1 MTFVFISISK
11 KKERYT
17 TMLNG
22 IDHQQYVIYLILA
35 LCVAALITIAVVNYW
50 PDPEVFISVNVAS
63 TQPISLQRGKV
74 PTVIDDVPVQRGY
87 SVLVKDQLDHKEN
100 GIYEVESKEVWN
112 RSKRSS
118 ELKHSQN
125 VFVNQGDTNENKTFT
140 HIRLDEGGSIFQ
152 RQGDTGLPDV
162 KDADNVNG
170 VLVNRSDGPTWSQH
184 FRAKRGYHTQESPY
198 DSNVLTVASNSVNV
212 HDKIDSNITPP
223 LALQKSGGLTEVGG
237 PVQLTNMSQTD
248 SLLSVVSGRVSAV
261 TLDGLSLVDN
271 TLSVTAAG
279 VADHGALTGLD
290 DDDHTQYHNDTRAD
304 AWLATKDTDDISEG
318 ATNFYYTQARFDSAF
333 TAKDT
338 DDLTEGAT
346 NRYYSSSLFDT
357 DLATKDTD
365 DLSEGA
371 TNFYYTQ
378 ARFDSAFTA
387 KDTDDLSEGITNRY
401 YSSSLFN
408 TDLATKDTEIRVT
421 WPHPFKL
428 NVLTDNG
435 YQIPLPSFDWLLS
448 QMKARNKRKGVHLN
462 VNGWRNHP
470 EHVKKMMEVLYTY
483 ERACYD
489 AMKAVRT
496 HTQKKFHIEEQ
507 KILFNISR
515 FSTDTN
521 IKEANSY
528 KDLVQKQV
536 YNLITRIL
544 AIQDK
549 EAKERLPVYVATS
562 EKKNTNLYKIKKQGD
577 NEEKSGSRR
586 LYLTTSIP
594 LSDNMQ
600 ILIPDSDDIG
610 YYFIKRGDEIKSVS
624 KNLFDSM
631 PYDMK
636 SIRLLVRSNRRLMQR
651 VAREETS
658 YEDFLAQ
665 S

>member
-1 MTFVFISISK
+1 MAEQKYEVK
-11 KKERYT
+11 LDEEEQKEVDGRVDGQVDGNTSRSSQRKEEQNRALLYYQERKYQEVINKFT
-17 TMLNG
+17 KSSGFQCPEYN
-22 IDHQQYVIYLILA
+22 YVR
-35 LCVAALITIAVVNYW
+35 V
-50 PDPEVFISVNVAS
+50 
-63 TQPISLQRGKV
+63 GKV
-74 PTVIDDVPVQRGY
+74 CKNIDKMSVEDLVRHCLSHGMWAAHSMRIGDLRNIAMRG
-87 SVLVKDQLDHKEN
+87 N
-100 GIYEVESKEVWN
+100 GFEDDPSIEVAITKKQPN
-112 RSKRSS
+112 
-118 ELKHSQN
+118 
-125 VFVNQGDTNENKTFT
+125 
-140 HIRLDEGGSIFQ
+140 
-152 RQGDTGLPDV
+152 
-162 KDADNVNG
+162 AD
-170 VLVNRSDGPTWSQH
+170 
-184 FRAKRGYHTQESPY
+184 
-198 DSNVLTVASNSVNV
+198 
-212 HDKIDSNITPP
+212 
-223 LALQKSGGLTEVGG
+223 
-237 PVQLTNMSQTD
+237 
-248 SLLSVVSGRVSAV
+248 
-261 TLDGLSLVDN
+261 
-271 TLSVTAAG
+271 
-279 VADHGALTGLD
+279 
-290 DDDHTQYHNDTRAD
+290 
-304 AWLATKDTDDISEG
+304 
-318 ATNFYYTQARFDSAF
+318 
-333 TAKDT
+333 
-338 DDLTEGAT
+338 
-346 NRYYSSSLFDT
+346 
-357 DLATKDTD
+357 
-365 DLSEGA
+365 
-371 TNFYYTQ
+371 
-378 ARFDSAFTA
+378 
-387 KDTDDLSEGITNRY
+387 
-401 YSSSLFN
+401 
-408 TDLATKDTEIRVT
+408 DTEIRVT